1 MIDMISSFLFIVYNK
16 WAKPFNPGAAV
27 RSMNKKD
34 IAHLRRQFKLDH
46 DLLKISDIL
55 NVYIIKES
63 SEVYHWESQPFAML
77 ERDQQ
82 ELYMDNFKKLL
93 SGELDRKLFELTFQ
107 EEAEGHSR
115 HILHQGLM
123 AGHTEEWRDSMLQLV
138 GKMLACGPYSQDTVV
153 TFIRGEYFRPVKSRN
168 EEAEESDRDEV
179 YTHPFLLCSIN
190 KTEQPKKALL
200 FDYADKVF
208 KSSVFVDPIIKL
220 SAPEAGFFYP
230 SITDHAS
237 DVNRILYAAGKAN
250 VPDLSFIEDV
260 LNAVKTVTA
269 QEERIIFEEIVKE
282 VAGEKLDASTL
293 SNVYEEVHR
302 IIEEHEEE
310 EPPTLDFTDVERV
323 LKVSGVEDVSA
334 EKVEQAFQTVIDDRN
349 YEFKAKN
356 VMPKFNAKS
365 IKIETKVATI
375 SVSPQDLKYVK
386 QVNYKGKRCILIEV
400 DEELVI
406 EGFTLETET
415 L

>member
-1 MIDMISSFLFIVYNK
+1 
-16 WAKPFNPGAAV
+16 
-27 RSMNKKD
+27 MNKKD

-55 NVYIIKES
+55 NVYIMKES

-123 AGHTEEWRDSMLQLV
+123 ASHTEEWRDSMLQLV

-250 VPDLSFIEDV
+250 APDLSFIEDV

>member
-1 MIDMISSFLFIVYNK
+1 
-16 WAKPFNPGAAV
+16 
-27 RSMNKKD
+27 MNKKD

-55 NVYIIKES
+55 NVYIMKES

-123 AGHTEEWRDSMLQLV
+123 ASHTEEWRDSMLQLV

>member
-1 MIDMISSFLFIVYNK
+1 
-16 WAKPFNPGAAV
+16 
-27 RSMNKKD
+27 MNKKD

-46 DLLKISDIL
+46 DLLKIFDIL
-55 NVYIIKES
+55 NVYIMKES
-63 SEVYHWESQPFAML
+63 SEIYHWESQPFAML

-93 SGELDRKLFELTFQ
+93 SGELDQKLFELTFQ
-107 EEAEGHSR
+107 EEAEDHSR

-123 AGHTEEWRDSMLQLV
+123 AGHTEEWRDRMLQLV

-153 TFIRGEYFRPVKSRN
+153 TFIRGEYFRPVKNRN

-179 YTHPFLLCSIN
+179 YTHPFLLCTIN

-250 VPDLSFIEDV
+250 APDLSFIEDV

-269 QEERIIFEEIVKE
+269 QEERMIFEEIVKE

-293 SNVYEEVHR
+293 SNVYEEVQR

-349 YEFKAKN
+349 YELKAQN
-356 VMPKFNAKS
+356 VLPKFTS
-365 IKIETKVATI
+365 QL
-375 SVSPQDLKYVK
+375 SH
-386 QVNYKGKRCILIEV
+386 
-400 DEELVI
+400 
-406 EGFTLETET
+406 LEN
-415 L
+415 